1 MRLCEV
7 AAMCKTPIT
16 RQELS
21 AKVLAAIREHP
32 NCESVKE
39 IAITPEVILDVGT
52 TWHVN
57 VVDGGDADIALAM
70 TVARTV
76 QERLSSSF
84 EVID

>member
-1 MRLCEV
+1 MP
-7 AAMCKTPIT
+7 KIPIK

-32 NCESVKE
+32 KCASVKE
-39 IAITPEVILDVGT
+39 IAITPELILDVGP

-57 VVDGGDADIALAM
+57 IIDSGDADIELAI
-70 TVARTV
+70 TVARTI
-76 QERLSSSF
+76 QENLGQLF